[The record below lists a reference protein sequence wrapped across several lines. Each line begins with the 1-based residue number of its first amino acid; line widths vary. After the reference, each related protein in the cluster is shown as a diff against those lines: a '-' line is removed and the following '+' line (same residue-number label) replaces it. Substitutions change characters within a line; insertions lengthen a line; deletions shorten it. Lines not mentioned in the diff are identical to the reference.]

1 MAATTSNLAG
11 WSLTVAALVVLA
23 AKGDFGLL
31 AVLVPV
37 SFVLACVMIAPNPG
51 PERVPQNRQ
60 KR

>member
-1 MAATTSNLAG
+1 MTATTSNLAG
-11 WSLTVAALVVLA
+11 WLLTVAALLILA

-37 SFVLACVMIAPNPG
+37 SFVLACVMIAPAPS
-51 PERVPQNRQ
+51 PARVPQRRE